1 MLLRQAMETSTFV
14 IVSTGPTYFGTARE
28 QCTRRVSGPFM
39 TQNAYTDMVSGS
51 HRSAYD
57 SPGAME
63 SHQTY
68 DSNIFLIAV
77 STKPV
82 VIFALP
88 FQITC
93 RNFTPVFHTTV
104 AIRIKSLG

>member
-1 MLLRQAMETSTFV
+1 
-14 IVSTGPTYFGTARE
+14 
-28 QCTRRVSGPFM
+28 M

-82 VIFALP
+82 VIFALA
-88 FQITC
+88 FQIT
-93 RNFTPVFHTTV
+93 V
-104 AIRIKSLG
+104 AISHRFFIPLSQSV

>member
-1 MLLRQAMETSTFV
+1 
-14 IVSTGPTYFGTARE
+14 
-28 QCTRRVSGPFM
+28 M

-82 VIFALP
+82 VIFAMA
-88 FQITC
+88 FQIT
-93 RNFTPVFHTTV
+93 RNFTPVFHTTI